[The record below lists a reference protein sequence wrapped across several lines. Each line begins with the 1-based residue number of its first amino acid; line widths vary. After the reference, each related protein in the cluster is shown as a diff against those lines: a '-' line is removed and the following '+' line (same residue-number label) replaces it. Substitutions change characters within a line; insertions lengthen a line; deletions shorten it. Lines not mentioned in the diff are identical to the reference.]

1 MSNSSLVDVTIL
13 SPNYNPRGSTAIKK
27 ITIHHAAG
35 IVTAEGLGEQ
45 FADYMRQGSS
55 NYGIGNDGR
64 VGLYVPEDCRAWTSG
79 SPENDYQAITIEV
92 SNCEIGAEWA
102 VSRAAYNKLIELCV
116 DICKRNGIEKLNF
129 TGDASGN
136 LTMHRYFQATACPG
150 EYLASRFQQIADEV
164 NEKLKGDDDAMTAAE
179 RKEFEE
185 LKAQVESLS
194 KIVNTYEK
202 QDVYDN
208 AATRW
213 AYIDG
218 NLPSFAKPTI
228 KKMVDRGYLKGNG
241 NNSLELS
248 YTLLRVFVIMDRAG
262 VFDGGK

>member
-1 MSNSSLVDVTIL
+1 MSNSPLVDVTIL
-13 SPNYNPRGSTAIKK
+13 SPSWNWRGKNKIKK
-27 ITIHHAAG
+27 ITIHHAAA
-35 IVTAEGLGEQ
+35 VTSAEALGAS
-45 FADYMRQGSS
+45 FAKKERQGSA
-55 NYGIGNDGR
+55 NYGIGNDGK
-64 VGLYVPEDCRAWTSG
+64 VGLYVPENKRAWTSG

-92 SNCEIGAEWA
+92 SNCEVGREWA
-102 VSRAAYNKLIELCV
+102 VSNAAYDKLIELCV
-116 DICKRNGIEKLNF
+116 DICKRNGIERLNF

-136 LTMHRYFQATACPG
+136 LTMHRYFQPTACPG
-150 EYLASRFQQIADEV
+150 DYLANRFPQIADEV
-164 NEKLKGDDDAMTAAE
+164 NEKLKGDDAMTAAE
-179 RKEFEE
+179 RKELEE

-202 QDVYDN
+202 QDVYEN

-213 AYIDG
+213 AYIDE

-228 KKMVDRGYLKGNG
+228 QKMVNMGYLKGNG

-262 VFDGGK
+262 VFNDG